1 MKYSIEDLQQKIH
14 TRQLEGIGE
23 RLEEDIAGCLNRAGI
38 YFRIFNRAKSPDS
51 IIRKLEKSGYG
62 FGEDEKKM
70 QDLIGL
76 RVVVYYQDDMRIIRE
91 ILEQTFRR
99 VGEWSMTTTT
109 DEEFKAS
116 KVNGVFRIPNEYQQL
131 FSGDLTEYPIDATFE
146 VQLRTVSFEAWHEI
160 EHDMRYKSPYGD
172 AFWENNEDLSRT
184 LNCVLANLE
193 LCDWSTLSV
202 FDKLSSYHFTQKN
215 WEMMMKSR
223 FRLRFDREPLA
234 PELIAFL
241 NDNLVAAYDLFQ
253 SSRADIIFALM
264 QNSKYEKLTYNLLV
278 KAFADLMEDKGTVY
292 QRRLFKICKEVLA
305 NDKVTKPERVELSPL
320 DVTPSFRLNVTLSH
334 EEGQELDCEFSA
346 AVSMIASWAQSK
358 FKNLTDDIPLDPVDY
373 EFHMAGYDL
382 QILGNRSL
390 GFYKLSLENLD
401 TDRKGVVWRTKVSLE
416 MSERIRMKV
425 DCDYCHTPDRL
436 VRDGFSKPRF
446 VDEIFRRIG
455 YEDVKP
461 MSLKPQKVSTFH
473 DFEEVSAFIANHN
486 RSLPVIM
493 AVEDDRSES
502 QVNIS
507 RLAETVGAYAHV
519 YLVDKEAVPT
529 ILEQSDYTEE
539 ELVGSVWVT
548 FTDGQDK
555 FYTRKMIEETRFDY
569 NRYAFDRGNVA
580 EKAFRHKLVRML
592 KEKNCQS

>member
-241 NDNLVAAYDLFQ
+241 DDNLVAAYDLFQ

-358 FKNLTDDIPLDPVDY
+358 FKNLTEDIPLDPVDY

-390 GFYKLSLENLD
+390 GFYKLCLD
-401 TDRKGVVWRTKVSLE
+401 YVDTTRPGMVWRTKVSLE
-416 MSERIRMKV
+416 RSDRIRMRV
-425 DCDYCHTPDRL
+425 DCDYCHPPERF
-436 VRDGFSKPRF
+436 VRESFAKPRF

-455 YEDVKP
+455 YEDVIP
-461 MSLKPQKVSTFH
+461 MSLKPQRVDSMEKLEQLSQFT
-473 DFEEVSAFIANHN
+473 ANHN
-486 RSLPVIM
+486 RTLPVIL
-493 AVEDDRSES
+493 AVEEEEPEYPI
-502 QVNIS
+502 NIG
-507 RLAETVGAYAHV
+507 RLAETVGTYAHV
-519 YLVDKEAVPT
+519 FVLDKEALPMLV
-529 ILEQSDYTEE
+529 EASDYSLE
-539 ELVGSVWVT
+539 ELSGAVWVT
-548 FTDGQDK
+548 FQGGEDRFFTK
-555 FYTRKMIEETRFDY
+555 KIIENCRFDI
-569 NRYAFDRGNVA
+569 NRLAFESGNIS
-580 EKAFRHKLVRML
+580 EKAFRHKLVRL
-592 KEKNCQS
+592 IKEHNAR